1 MDIKKKIWLSLVLI
15 AVVPVLL
22 AFWVIDDLINRDQSS
37 TNWLI
42 FDTSYTTSMVELR
55 EEIEAQF
62 SRDGSVDLNILI
74 KDVESDQAILNN
86 RYAAAIVSKNNEMV
100 YASELLTD
108 EIATYIVSEVN
119 TDNISLVMDRY
130 VVLQVENVRF
140 DDGISG
146 SFYLVIDNVELQNE
160 SDIYWLW
167 QISIF
172 TVTFIMLALVC
183 ILWISN
189 DLRGSVTLIK
199 RITQKLKKGELDEPL
214 QYNSNDEFWELAHET
229 EQLRLSLKSSLT
241 RQEELEEEKRKMIA
255 DISHDL
261 RTPLTAIRGYSQ
273 AIKDQV
279 AKSEDER
286 DEYLDIIQSKVTT
299 IEELIDDLKSLTDFD
314 NNTIEYSF
322 QKLPLGEFLM
332 DCIDDL
338 HYEVKKAG
346 GQLELKKPSE
356 QVEINA
362 DPAKLSRVFVNIIEN
377 AIKYRSQKP
386 LEIDICVVNLNGSC
400 NILVSD
406 NGIGLSDEE
415 MRFIFKRFYRADK
428 SRNSDIGGSG
438 LGLSICSDIIKAH
451 GGDITA
457 QRSDSGGLMI
467 VIKLPCKETV

>member
-1 MDIKKKIWLSLVLI
+1 MVWRRHGYKKKKIWLSLVLI

-86 RYAAAIVSKNNEMV
+86 RYAAAIVSKKNNEMV

-199 RITQKLKKGELDEPL
+199 RITQKLKKKVSLMNRFSIIQMMSSG
-214 QYNSNDEFWELAHET
+214 SWHT
-229 EQLRLSLKSSLT
+229 RLS
-241 RQEELEEEKRKMIA
+241 
-255 DISHDL
+255 
-261 RTPLTAIRGYSQ
+261 
-273 AIKDQV
+273 
-279 AKSEDER
+279 
-286 DEYLDIIQSKVTT
+286 
-299 IEELIDDLKSLTDFD
+299 
-314 NNTIEYSF
+314 N
-322 QKLPLGEFLM
+322 
-332 DCIDDL
+332 
-338 HYEVKKAG
+338 
-346 GQLELKKPSE
+346 
-356 QVEINA
+356 
-362 DPAKLSRVFVNIIEN
+362 
-377 AIKYRSQKP
+377 
-386 LEIDICVVNLNGSC
+386 
-400 NILVSD
+400 
-406 NGIGLSDEE
+406 
-415 MRFIFKRFYRADK
+415 
-428 SRNSDIGGSG
+428 
-438 LGLSICSDIIKAH
+438 
-451 GGDITA
+451 
-457 QRSDSGGLMI
+457 
-467 VIKLPCKETV
+467 